1 MRSVSFGHWMAYLS
15 ALALG
20 ACVGA
25 ADAAAQS
32 VADFYRAR
40 GLTLVIGS
48 DASGEYN
55 QSGRLLGRHIGKH
68 VPGNPTVT
76 VQNMPGASGIKSANY
91 LYAVA
96 AKDGSVFGLFNKS
109 MAFYE
114 ATKTDNANYKSAEF
128 NWIGCMSRTNNL
140 VVVWAATGV
149 KTLEDAK
156 QREVVLGSIGA
167 GGTMTTYPLILNNVV
182 GTKFKLVL
190 GYAGGQVVDLAMER
204 GEVEGRG
211 SYSWSDLKKV
221 RADWLRDRKI
231 NILAQYGIRKE
242 PDLPDVALSVD
253 LGRNEQERRALE
265 FISSDIEM
273 ARPFM
278 MPPKVPAERV
288 KALREAFDKTMAD
301 PQFLDE
307 ARQAQVDVSPM
318 TGADLETLVRHTI
331 DTSPD
336 VVALATRWMTRE

>member
-1 MRSVSFGHWMAYLS
+1 MRSVSLGVWTARVG
-15 ALALG
+15 ALAI
-20 ACVGA
+20 GA
-25 ADAAAQS
+25 ADASAQS

-55 QSGRLLGRHIGKH
+55 QSGRLLARHIGKH

-128 NWIGCMSRTNNL
+128 NWIGSMSRTNNL

-221 RADWLRDRKI
+221 RADWLRDHKI

-242 PDLPDVALSVD
+242 PDLPDVPLSID
-253 LGRNEQERRALE
+253 LGRNDQERRALE

-288 KALREAFDKTMAD
+288 TALREAFDRTMVD

-307 ARQAQVDVSPM
+307 AKQGQIDVSPM
-318 TGADLETLVRHTI
+318 TGMELESLVRRTI
-331 DTSPD
+331 ETPPEI
-336 VVALATRWMTRE
+336 VAIATRWMTRE

>member
-1 MRSVSFGHWMAYLS
+1 MHRHSFARLLAAFAA
-15 ALALG
+15 ALASSGLLSG
-20 ACVGA
+20 N
-25 ADAAAQS
+25 AAAQS
-32 VADFYRAR
+32 VADFYRDK

-55 QSGRLLGRHIGKH
+55 QSGRLLARRIGKH
-68 VPGNPTVT
+68 ILGNPTVT

-96 AKDGSVFGLFNKS
+96 PKDGSVMGLFNKS

-114 ATKTDNANYKSAEF
+114 ATKMENTHYKSVEF
-128 NWIGCMSRTNNL
+128 NWIGNMSRTNNL

-156 QREVVLGSIGA
+156 KREIIMGSIGA
-167 GGTMTTYPLILNNVV
+167 SGTMTTYPVILNNAI

-211 SYSWSDLKKV
+211 SYSWADLKKV
-221 RADWLRDRKI
+221 RGDWLRDKKV

-242 PDLPDVALSVD
+242 PDLPDVPLSVD
-253 LGRNEQERRALE
+253 LGRNEQERRVLE

-278 MPPKVPAERV
+278 MPPNVPAERV
-288 KALREAFDKTMAD
+288 NAVRNAFDDTMHD
-301 PQFLDE
+301 PEFLKE

-318 TGADLETLVRHTI
+318 TGAELEALVRRTI
-331 DTSPD
+331 ETPPD
-336 VVALATRWMTRE
+336 IVAIAERWMTRN